1 MKTIIVLGMRSGT
14 SLVAGLL
21 HDMGIYMGEN
31 FQLPDE
37 KNAKGYFE
45 EITIRDTI
53 NKYLLNGD
61 RFSAKP
67 VRTVQL
73 EHLASLKEA
82 IDAQKKEP
90 MWGFKAPGACFAIK
104 AIELFVDNPMYI
116 MCTRDV
122 SEVGQSLEKEQQ
134 HSYPRG
140 FNCTNYATYMQHTMH
155 EETRGNPRHEVKY
168 SEILAHPERE
178 IYELGKFIGLDIDES
193 DRMRLA
199 KRVDPTLQH
208 YFSSRPQ

>member
-1 MKTIIVLGMRSGT
+1 MVVM
-14 SLVAGLL
+14 SLRGQQDDKAVR
-21 HDMGIYMGEN
+21 H
-31 FQLPDE
+31 LPDE
-37 KNAKGYFE
+37 TMEQVRDLLFGDFARAYE
-45 EITIRDTI
+45 ERVSRLETR
-53 NKYLLNGD
+53 
-61 RFSAKP
+61 
-67 VRTVQL
+67 VREL
-73 EHLASLKEA
+73 ES
-82 IDAQKKEP
+82 Q
-90 MWGFKAPGACFAIK
+90 
-104 AIELFVDNPMYI
+104 
-116 MCTRDV
+116 
-122 SEVGQSLEKEQQ
+122 GQSLEKEQQ

-208 YFSSRPQ
+208 YFSSRPQYKGITMYVE